1 MLPTRPSLKISEEPR
16 SKQALICRL
25 ALYIADTEYLRDKE
39 AVSIAFETIVPLS
52 ILTMATALA
61 LALIALMLIAFRY
74 SSKYVTCRK
83 EAFSAMKKARVI
95 IYAIPLFL
103 SVLFVIIFYRD
114 MVDYGL
120 AMTNMHAIF
129 VGAFAGILLFDVF
142 ESKEIKSRSENR
154 MATESDGN
162 TPL

>member
-1 MLPTRPSLKISEEPR
+1 
-16 SKQALICRL
+16 
-25 ALYIADTEYLRDKE
+25 
-39 AVSIAFETIVPLS
+39 
-52 ILTMATALA
+52 
-61 LALIALMLIAFRY
+61 
-74 SSKYVTCRK
+74 
-83 EAFSAMKKARVI
+83 MKKARVI